1 MKKNRRP
8 RRESGDQSSDSRGEN
23 KRSFGPRGRKPGG
36 DARSGPSSNAGN
48 SRRRLSGPSRGRGD
62 GATGSGRSE
71 RQGPSSSR
79 FGKERSERP
88 YRSKPPFGESRSKR
102 PFSSRP
108 DGARSG
114 GFSKREGGFGNREG
128 GSAKRDG
135 AYAKREGGFG
145 KREGGFAKRDGG
157 FAKREGGFGK
167 REGGFAKREGGFA
180 KRESSFGKREGG
192 STRREGSYGK
202 KDSSFA
208 GKGGSFSRKDDSF
221 PKKDRSFPG
230 KKDSFPKREGSSFH
244 KKEGPTRRREGSS
257 RNRDKDDDRK
267 SFVESRIAKQREI
280 TDPVGPARESAPEE
294 SSDALIR
301 LNRFIANAGVCSRRE
316 ADELIKNGLVIVNGN
331 VVSEMG
337 YKVKR
342 TDNVQY
348 DGKRLSA
355 EKPVYILMNKPKGF
369 ITTTDDPQERNTVM
383 HIIANACKERVYPVG
398 RLDRNTTGL
407 LLITNDGELADKLT
421 HPSYNAKKI
430 YKVELDRPITKNDL
444 QAIQDG
450 VQLEEGRAMVDD
462 LAVVSDDRKTVGI
475 EIHIGWNRVVRRI
488 FEALD
493 YQVLKLDRVVYAGLD
508 KKDLKRGQWR
518 FLTKEEIVRLKHFQT
533 SAAAKESGARG

>member
-1 MKKNRRP
+1 MKKSRRP
-8 RRESGDQSSDSRGEN
+8 RRESGEKSSDSRGEN
-23 KRSFGPRGRKPGG
+23 KRSFGPRGRRPGG
-36 DARSGPSSNAGN
+36 DERSGPSGANASN
-48 SRRRLSGPSRGRGD
+48 SRRRLSSPPRGRED
-62 GATGSGRSE
+62 GGRGSE
-71 RQGPSSSR
+71 RQGPKNDR
-79 FGKERSERP
+79 FGKERGEKS
-88 YRSKPPFGESRSKR
+88 YRSKPSGESRGKR
-102 PFSSRP
+102 TFGPRP
-108 DGARSG
+108 AGERSG
-114 GFSKREGGFGNREG
+114 GFKKREGGFGKSEG
-128 GSAKRDG
+128 GFAK
-135 AYAKREGGFG
+135 KREGGFG
-145 KREGGFAKRDGG
+145 KRESFGR
-157 FAKREGGFGK
+157 REGGFGK
-167 REGGFAKREGGFA
+167 REGGFAKRESGFGKREGGFTKREGGFVKREGSFTKREGGFA
-180 KRESSFGKREGG
+180 KREGSYGRKDNSFPDKDR
-192 STRREGSYGK
+192 SKDAPFPRREGS
-202 KDSSFA
+202 
-208 GKGGSFSRKDDSF
+208 FS
-221 PKKDRSFPG
+221 
-230 KKDSFPKREGSSFH
+230 
-244 KKEGPTRRREGSS
+244 KKEGSFGKKEGSPRRRE
-257 RNRDKDDDRK
+257 KDDDRK
-267 SFVESRIAKQREI
+267 SFVEKRISKQMEGD
-280 TDPVGPARESAPEE
+280 TAHGPARVTAPEE

-316 ADELIKNGLVIVNGN
+316 ADELIKNGLVVVNGT
-331 VVSEMG
+331 VVTEMG
-337 YKVKR
+337 FKVKR

-462 LAVVSDDRKTVGI
+462 LAVVSDDMKTVGL

-518 FLTKEEIVRLKHFQT
+518 FLTREEIVRLKHFQT
-533 SAAAKESGARG
+533 SAGAREQTAPK